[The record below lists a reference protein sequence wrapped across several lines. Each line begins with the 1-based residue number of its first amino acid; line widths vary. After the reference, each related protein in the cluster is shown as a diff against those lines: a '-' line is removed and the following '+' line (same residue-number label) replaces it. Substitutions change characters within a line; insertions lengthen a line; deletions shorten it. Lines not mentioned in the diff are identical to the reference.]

1 MWGSS
6 LFRRLGAVGRR
17 GGAGDASS
25 AERAARW
32 LRDKLE
38 SEARAHFGW
47 LDAGVWAGAL
57 HGVPRDT
64 AQAARRLTAASVLG
78 DEVLG

>member
-1 MWGSS
+1 VSVFS
-6 LFRRLGAVGRR
+6 FLRR
-17 GGAGDASS
+17 GGDVKGSS
-25 AERAARW
+25 ADRAARW

-38 SEARAHFGW
+38 AEARAHFGW

-64 AQAARRLTAASVLG
+64 TQAARRLTSASVLG

>member
-1 MWGSS
+1 MWAFS
-6 LFRRLGAVGRR
+6 LFRRLAAVGRL
-17 GGAGDASS
+17 GVVGDASS

-38 SEARAHFGW
+38 AEARAHFGW

-64 AQAARRLTAASVLG
+64 AQAARRLMDVSVLG
-78 DEVLG
+78 DEIGG